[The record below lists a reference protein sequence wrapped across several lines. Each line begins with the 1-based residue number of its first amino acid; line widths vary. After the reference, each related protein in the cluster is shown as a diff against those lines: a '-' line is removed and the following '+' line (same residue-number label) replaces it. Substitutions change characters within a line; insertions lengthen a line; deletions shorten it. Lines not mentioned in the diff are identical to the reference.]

1 MGKKL
6 LIDAISTSSGG
17 AISHLDTILS
27 YFDEQNFFSVEV
39 HLPYKTM
46 IQMPKNKKIYYVYNR
61 FFERFYF

>member
-27 YFDEQNFFSVEV
+27 YFDEQNFFSSRSTPA
-39 HLPYKTM
+39 L
-46 IQMPKNKKIYYVYNR
+46 
-61 FFERFYF
+61 